1 MEQRERSLKSEQGLS
16 TEHNCSVFDA
26 LDRDAVAI
34 ERAEIVYETFL
45 QVRQLRLQVGQV
57 RFREPKLSDEL
68 KNFIRACKDG
78 ILALERCLPKISLE
92 DARAIIASSL
102 PLRVCHRDLIQVCE
116 ERVHPIVLHR
126 W

>member
-1 MEQRERSLKSEQGLS
+1 MEQREGSLKSEQGLS
-16 TEHNCSVFDA
+16 TEHNCTVFDT

-34 ERAEIVYETFL
+34 ERAEIVYEFIL
-45 QVRQLRLQVGQV
+45 QVRQLRLQVSQV
-57 RFREPKLSDEL
+57 CFCELELSDEL

-92 DARAIIASSL
+92 DTRAIIASSL
-102 PLRVCHRDLIQVCE
+102 PLSICHRDLIQVRE
-116 ERVHPIVLHR
+116 ERVHPIVLYR